1 MGLAVLI
8 NGESGSGK
16 SASIRNLKKSEVLV
30 FSLHKSR
37 LPFKTDIN
45 IIKLTNTA
53 YSERYEV
60 IKKRMYQYQDKIK
73 IFVIDDSDYLMFFEQ
88 QQRNKEGGYNKYTE
102 IALHMIDLK
111 NFVETL
117 NDDVI
122 VYFLNHIE
130 TDKDSN
136 KIRAITAGKMID
148 TQLGTFEALFENVI
162 FCEIRDGSHVF
173 ITNSDGTNT
182 AKTAMGMFEDNEID
196 NDLKLVDRTIREYY
210 EIALPYK
217 EEREEEK

>member
-16 SASIRNLKKSEVLV
+16 SASLRNFKKSEVLV
-30 FSLHKSR
+30 FSLHKAR

-45 IIKLTNTA
+45 IVKLTNMA
-53 YSERYEV
+53 YSERYEI
-60 IKKRMYQYQDKIK
+60 IKGRILQYQEKVK

-88 QQRNKEGGYNKYTE
+88 QQRNAEGGYKKYTE

-122 VYFLNHIE
+122 VYFLNHVEIN
-130 TDKDSN
+130 SN
-136 KIRAITAGKMID
+136 TGKSRAITAGQMID
-148 TQLGTFEALFENVI
+148 KQLGTFEALFENVI
-162 FCEIRDGSHVF
+162 FCETRDGSHVF

-182 AKTAMGMFEDNEID
+182 AKTSMGMFESCEID

-210 EIALPYK
+210 EMKLPY
-217 EEREEEK
+217 EEREDVE

>member
-1 MGLAVLI
+1 MGLSVLI
-8 NGESGSGK
+8 LGESGSGK
-16 SASIRNLKKSEVLV
+16 SASLRNFKKSDVLV

-45 IIKLTNTA
+45 LINMANMA

-60 IKKRMYQYQDKIK
+60 IKSKIRKYQDKVKTFI
-73 IFVIDDSDYLMFFEQ
+73 IDDSDYLMFFEQ
-88 QQRNKEGGYNKYTE
+88 QQRNKEGGYQKYTE

-111 NFVETL
+111 NYVETL

-148 TQLGTFEALFENVI
+148 TQLGTFEALFENVLLCDVI
-162 FCEIRDGSHVF
+162 DGKHVF
-173 ITNSDGTNT
+173 VTQSNGTNT
-182 AKTAMGMFEDNEID
+182 AKTSMGMFESEEID
-196 NDLKLVDRTIREYY
+196 NDLKFVDETIREYY
-210 EIALPYK
+210 NLNK
-217 EEREEEK
+217 K